1 MTFMQDLPFQVASP
15 HRYATV
21 NGVRLHY
28 VEYGKGPLILLLHGF
43 PECWYAWRYQLP
55 ALAEAGYRVVA
66 PDLRGYNLSD
76 KPRGVHAYRMECFIG
91 DVKGLI
97 QTLGEDRAV
106 VLGHDWGGVIAWQL
120 AISEP
125 QMVKKLIILNA
136 PHPQRYLE
144 ALKTPGQLLRSWY
157 VLFFQLPWLPELMI
171 RSFGFAGLRQRLLNE
186 PVHADAFDEVTVK
199 VYQRALA
206 QPGALTAS
214 LNYYRAGFRSLVRG
228 LRPNIQP
235 IEMPTLVIWGEQD
248 RYLGADLLE
257 GLEPWVK
264 DLTVERFADA
274 SHWVQAEVPE
284 RVNER
289 MLQFLRPPR
298 RPSGL
303 ALSVN
308 G

>member
-1 MTFMQDLPFQVASP
+1 MKTGSPFQTASP

-28 VEYGKGPLILLLHGF
+28 VEYGKGPLIVLLHGF

-76 KPRGVHAYRMECFIG
+76 KPKGVAAYRLECLVG
-91 DVKGLI
+91 DVKALI
-97 QTLGEDRAV
+97 QALGEDSAV
-106 VLGHDWGGVIAWQL
+106 VVGHDWGGVIAWQL
-120 AISEP
+120 AMTDP
-125 QMVKKLIILNA
+125 QAINKLIILNA

-157 VLFFQLPWLPELMI
+157 VLFFQLPWLPELLI
-171 RSFGFAGLRQRLLNE
+171 RGFGFAGLRQRLLNE
-186 PVHADAFDEVTVK
+186 PVHADAFDETSVK
-199 VYQRALA
+199 VYQQALA
-206 QPGALTAS
+206 HPGALTAA
-214 LNYYRAGFRSLVRG
+214 LNYYRAGFRSLLKG
-228 LRPNIQP
+228 LRQPVLP
-235 IEMPTLVIWGEQD
+235 IEIPTLVIWGEQD
-248 RYLGADLLE
+248 RYLGMDLLE

-264 DLTVERFADA
+264 DLTVERIADA
-274 SHWVQAEVPE
+274 SHWVQSEVPE

-298 RPSGL
+298 AKSGL
-303 ALSVN
+303 ASSMN

>member
-1 MTFMQDLPFQVASP
+1 MKTGSPFQTASP

-28 VEYGKGPLILLLHGF
+28 VEYGKGPLIVLLHGF

-76 KPRGVHAYRMECFIG
+76 KPKGVAAYRLECLVA
-91 DVKGLI
+91 DVKALI
-97 QTLGEDRAV
+97 QALGEDSAV
-106 VLGHDWGGVIAWQL
+106 VVGHDWGGVIAWQL
-120 AISEP
+120 AMTDP
-125 QMVKKLIILNA
+125 QVVKKLIILNA

-144 ALKTPGQLLRSWY
+144 ALKTPGQLFRSWY
-157 VLFFQLPWLPELMI
+157 VLFFQLPWLPELLI
-171 RSFGFAGLRQRLLNE
+171 RGFGFASLRQRLLNE
-186 PVHADAFDEVTVK
+186 PVHADAFDEASVK
-199 VYQRALA
+199 VYQQALA
-206 QPGALTAS
+206 HPGALTGA
-214 LNYYRAGFRSLVRG
+214 LNYYRAGFRSLLKG
-228 LRPNIQP
+228 LRQPVLP
-235 IEMPTLVIWGEQD
+235 IEIPTLVIWGERD
-248 RYLGADLLE
+248 RYLGMDLLE

-264 DLTVERFADA
+264 DLTVERIADA

-289 MLQFLRPPR
+289 MLRFLWPPR
-298 RPSGL
+298 AKSGL
-303 ALSVN
+303 ASSMN

>member
-1 MTFMQDLPFQVASP
+1 MTFMPDLPFQVASP

-55 ALAEAGYRVVA
+55 ALAQAGFRVVA

-106 VLGHDWGGVIAWQL
+106 VVGHDWGGVIAWQL

>member
-1 MTFMQDLPFQVASP
+1 MPDLPFQVASP

-55 ALAEAGYRVVA
+55 ALAQAGFRVVA

-106 VLGHDWGGVIAWQL
+106 VVGHDWGGVIAWQL

-206 QPGALTAS
+206 QPGALTAA

>member
-1 MTFMQDLPFQVASP
+1 MKTGSPFQTASP

-28 VEYGKGPLILLLHGF
+28 VEYGKGPLIVLLHGF

-76 KPRGVHAYRMECFIG
+76 KPKGVAAYRLECLVG
-91 DVKGLI
+91 DVKALI
-97 QTLGEDRAV
+97 QALGEVSAV
-106 VLGHDWGGVIAWQL
+106 VVGHDWGGVIAWQL
-120 AISEP
+120 AMTDPHAIN
-125 QMVKKLIILNA
+125 KLIILNA

-157 VLFFQLPWLPELMI
+157 VLFFQLPWLPELLI
-171 RSFGFAGLRQRLLNE
+171 RGFGFAGLRQRLLNE
-186 PVHADAFDEVTVK
+186 PVHADASGETSVK
-199 VYQRALA
+199 VYQQALA
-206 QPGALTAS
+206 HPGALTGA
-214 LNYYRAGFRSLVRG
+214 LNYYRAGFRSLLKG
-228 LRPNIQP
+228 LRQPVLP
-235 IEMPTLVIWGEQD
+235 IEIPTLVIWGEQD
-248 RYLGADLLE
+248 RYLGMDLLE

-264 DLTVERFADA
+264 DLTVERIADA

-289 MLQFLRPPR
+289 MLRFLRPPR
-298 RPSGL
+298 AKSGL
-303 ALSVN
+303 ASSMN

>member
-1 MTFMQDLPFQVASP
+1 MADLSYQAASP

-55 ALAEAGYRVVA
+55 ALAQAGFRVVA
-66 PDLRGYNLSD
+66 PDLRGYNLSE

-106 VLGHDWGGVIAWQL
+106 VVGHDWGGVIAWQL

-206 QPGALTAS
+206 QPGALTAA

>member
-1 MTFMQDLPFQVASP
+1 
-15 HRYATV
+15 
-21 NGVRLHY
+21 VRLHY

-55 ALAEAGYRVVA
+55 ALAQAGFRVVA

-76 KPRGVHAYRMECFIG
+76 KPRGVHAYRMECLIG

-106 VLGHDWGGVIAWQL
+106 VVGHDWGGVIAWQL

-171 RSFGFAGLRQRLLNE
+171 HSFGFAGLRQRLLNE

-206 QPGALTAS
+206 QPGALTAA